1 MKVTREKTEGRQVF
15 LNLEMEPE
23 DIEHARKHALKYF
36 AKRVNIPGFRK
47 GKAPEVILERHVGK
61 AAMLDET
68 VNHMIPEAYEKAIVE
83 ENIQPYAQPNIEIVQ
98 PEPLVFKAVVPLA
111 PEVKLGDFKQV
122 RLPYNVEEVTEE
134 KVDKVLE
141 ELRGQNATWEPVEKP
156 VENTDLATI
165 NLDSTVEG
173 KTYVKQDGIQYQVF
187 KDAANPVPGFADK
200 LMGMVKDGEKEFTLT
215 FPEDHPAEGMTGKE
229 GVFKVK
235 LIEVKKQILPE
246 LNEEFAKLVSPDLG
260 TMEKLREEVTTK
272 LKEGAKERA
281 KNEYQEKVVGAV
293 AEGSEVLFPPV
304 MVEMEIERVLNEQMR
319 RLQGEGRGLED
330 YLEKIGKNEQEL
342 REEIR
347 PSAEKRVTNSL
358 ILSKVVETEELSVS
372 EKEIDA
378 EIDESVSKIG
388 VEAAKFRQFMEG
400 DESARQS
407 MDDMLLTRKVINLLC
422 DIAQGKDVT
431 SVKEKTESEAEA
443 EVKPKPKPKAKAETA
458 SGEEEAEKEE
468 A

>member
-36 AKRVNIPGFRK
+36 AKRVSIPGFRK

-68 VNHMIPEAYEKAIVE
+68 VNHMIPEAYEKAIAE

-122 RLPYNVEEVTEE
+122 RLPYKVEEVTEE

-304 MVEMEIERVLNEQMR
+304 MVEMEIDRVLNEQMR

-458 SGEEEAEKEE
+458 SREEEAEKEE